1 MPLRL
6 PDDLD
11 APVLSQ
17 FSLAGKIA
25 IVTGGSRGI
34 GLQVVTALAEAGAD
48 VAFIY
53 RTSTTADAIAADIA
67 QKTGRRVKAYKS
79 DVADRVVIANTIE
92 EIVSTF
98 GNGRLDIM
106 VANAGVCQNV
116 ESLEY
121 TEDTWNYINKVNYD
135 GVMWTAIPTGKIFKK
150 QGRGNLI
157 ITVSVSATLVNTPQR
172 QAAYNA
178 SKAGALLLAKS
189 LAVEWADFARV
200 NCVSPGYV
208 HTEMIT
214 TQPKELM
221 SIWLSQVPGGRTCR
235 PQELKGVYTF
245 LASDASTYMTGSN
258 VVVDGGFTLP

>member
-6 PDDLD
+6 PDNLE
-11 APVLSQ
+11 APVLSL

-53 RTSTTADAIAADIA
+53 RTSTTADAVAAEVA
-67 QKTGRRVKAYKS
+67 RKTGRRVQAYKS
-79 DVADRVVIANTIE
+79 DVTDRARIASTIN
-92 EIVSTF
+92 EIVEGF
-98 GNGRLDIM
+98 GNGRLDVM

-116 ESLEY
+116 KSLDY
-121 TEDTWNYINKVNYD
+121 AEDTWEYINRVNYD
-135 GVMWTAIPTGKIFKK
+135 GAMWTAIPAGKIFKK
-150 QGRGNLI
+150 QGFGNLI
-157 ITVSVSATLVNTPQR
+157 VTASVSAGLVNVPQT

-178 SKAGALLLAKS
+178 SKAAVLLLAKS

-208 HTEMIT
+208 HTESKSDLCRGRRRCLEDADT
-214 TQPKELM
+214 SSSDHQAA
-221 SIWLSQVPGGRTCR
+221 GGAHGEMALHDSWR
-235 PQELKGVYTF
+235 PDLP
-245 LASDASTYMTGSN
+245 AS
-258 VVVDGGFTLP
+258 

>member
-1 MPLRL
+1 MPLNL
-6 PDDLD
+6 PADLD
-11 APVLSQ
+11 APVLSL

-53 RTSTTADAIAADIA
+53 HKSTNADAVAAEVA
-67 QKTGRRVKAYKS
+67 KKTGRRVKAVKS
-79 DVADRVVIANTIE
+79 DVTDRVAIGKAIE
-92 EIVSTF
+92 EIVATF
-98 GNGRLDIM
+98 GNGHLDIM

-116 ESLEY
+116 NSLEY

-135 GVMWTAIPTGKIFKK
+135 GVMWTAIPAGKVFKS
-150 QGRGNLI
+150 QGNGTLI
-157 ITVSVSATLVNTPQR
+157 ITASVSAGLVNVPQT

-189 LAVEWADFARV
+189 LAVEGADFARV

-208 HTEMIT
+208 LTESRLSATVHFYMRH
-214 TQPKELM
+214 EL
-221 SIWLSQVPGGRTCR
+221 IILQW
-235 PQELKGVYTF
+235 
-245 LASDASTYMTGSN
+245 
-258 VVVDGGFTLP
+258 